1 MATKPIPVRI
11 PEEWL
16 PRIDTVAKQLGTNR
30 ARLIAF
36 SGQTFA
42 EFFEKHGVSSMPPN
56 WSEIFDSMD
65 GRRRRKGLARG
76 TPSIPLAKGPKKK
89 KTAVKAPARKA
100 KR

>member
-16 PRIDTVAKQLGTNR
+16 PRIDAVAKQLGTNR

-42 EFFEKHGVSSMPPN
+42 EFFEEHGVTSMPPN
-56 WSEIFDSMD
+56 WSEIFDNMD
-65 GRRRRKGLARG
+65 GRRRRKGIPRG
-76 TPSIPLAKGPKKK
+76 PAAETAKKPAKKK
-89 KTAVKAPARKA
+89 VVA
-100 KR
+100 KRSAGKSKR

>member
-16 PRIDTVAKQLGTNR
+16 PRIDAVARKLGTNR

-42 EFFEKHGVSSMPPN
+42 ELFEDNGVSSMPPN
-56 WSEIFDSMD
+56 WSEIFDNMD
-65 GRRRRKGLARG
+65 GRRRRKDRTAEVA
-76 TPSIPLAKGPKKK
+76 AKTK
-89 KTAVKAPARKA
+89 PALKKA
-100 KR
+100 KSKK

>member
-16 PRIDTVAKQLGTNR
+16 PRIDSVARKLGTNR

-42 EFFEKHGVSSMPPN
+42 EFFEKNGVSSMPPDWN
-56 WSEIFDSMD
+56 EIFDNMV
-65 GRRRRKGLARG
+65 GRRRRKDR
-76 TPSIPLAKGPKKK
+76 
-89 KTAVKAPARKA
+89 TAEVAAAKA
-100 KR
+100 KPAKKGKSKR

>member
-16 PRIDTVAKQLGTNR
+16 PRIDEVAQQLGTNR

-42 EFFEKHGVSSMPPN
+42 EFFEKNGVSAMPPN
-56 WSEIFDSMD
+56 WSEIFDNMD
-65 GRRRRKGLARG
+65 GRRRRKGSKAEVVAA
-76 TPSIPLAKGPKKK
+76 PKAVKKK
-89 KTAVKAPARKA
+89 VAAKKPGPKA
-100 KR
+100 KRA

>member
-16 PRIDTVAKQLGTNR
+16 PRIDAVARKLGTNR

-42 EFFEKHGVSSMPPN
+42 EFFEENGVSSMPPN
-56 WSEIFDSMD
+56 WSEIFDNMD
-65 GRRRRKGLARG
+65 GRRRRKDRTVPPVA
-76 TPSIPLAKGPKKK
+76 AKAK
-89 KTAVKAPARKA
+89 PAKKA
-100 KR
+100 KRGKK

>member
-16 PRIDTVAKQLGTNR
+16 PRIDAVAKELGTNR

-42 EFFEKHGVSSMPPN
+42 EFFEKHGVTSMPPN

-65 GRRRRKGLARG
+65 GRRRRKGLAKSA
-76 TPSIPLAKGPKKK
+76 PAAAAKKAPKKK
-89 KTAVKAPARKA
+89 VVA
-100 KR
+100 KRKR

>member
-16 PRIDTVAKQLGTNR
+16 PRIDAVARKLGTNR

-42 EFFEKHGVSSMPPN
+42 EFFEKNGVSSMPPN
-56 WSEIFDSMD
+56 WSEIFDNMD
-65 GRRRRKGLARG
+65 GRRRRKDR
-76 TPSIPLAKGPKKK
+76 
-89 KTAVKAPARKA
+89 TAPPAPAAAKAKPAKKAKKA

>member
-16 PRIDTVAKQLGTNR
+16 PRIDAVAKQLGTNR

-65 GRRRRKGLARG
+65 GRRRRKGLAKG
-76 TPSIPLAKGPKKK
+76 APAAPLPKGPKKK
-89 KTAVKAPARKA
+89 VLA
-100 KR
+100 KRPAGKSKK